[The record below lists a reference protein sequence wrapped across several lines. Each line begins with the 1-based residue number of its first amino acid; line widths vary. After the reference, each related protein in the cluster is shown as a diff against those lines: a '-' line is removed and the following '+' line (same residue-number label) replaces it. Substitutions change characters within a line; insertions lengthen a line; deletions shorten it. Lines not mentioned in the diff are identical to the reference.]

1 MAENLCECIAVEH
14 FSEHCLAVASYN
26 SSKKCK
32 DRKVLRPCRTQG
44 VTLLTCSFHTAGHF
58 SLIFEELVQL
68 EYMAGGWNSTSVQ
81 DK

>member
-1 MAENLCECIAVEH
+1 MAENLCDCIALGH
-14 FSEHCLAVASYN
+14 FSEQGLSLASYN

-44 VTLLTCSFHTAGHF
+44 VTMLTSSFHTAGHF
-58 SLIFEELVQL
+58 ALIFVELVQL